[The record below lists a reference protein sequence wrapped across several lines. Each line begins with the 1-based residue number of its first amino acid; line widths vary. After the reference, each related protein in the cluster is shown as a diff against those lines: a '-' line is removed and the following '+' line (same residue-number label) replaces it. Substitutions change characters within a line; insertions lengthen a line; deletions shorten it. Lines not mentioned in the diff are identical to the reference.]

1 MNPSPS
7 PPAAILQSAPEAW
20 QAWAAFAPLIAA
32 VIAGLIALA
41 ALRQR
46 RRADNQS
53 EWWRRAQWGLDASF
67 DQRPERRAMGLAVL
81 EVLAGSGLATSEELR
96 IIEAAWREPL
106 AEAEAALEA
115 AATGEEPFG
124 PSAAAAR
131 GRSVDSPAAISAAN
145 QRVKVRAARLRLV
158 TDPRLGKS
166 TPQWVKDLART
177 PV

>member
-1 MNPSPS
+1 VNPS

-53 EWWRRAQWGLDASF
+53 EWWRRAQWGLDAAF
-67 DQRPERRAMGLAVL
+67 DPRPERRAMGLAVL
-81 EVLAGSGLATSEELR
+81 EVLSGSGLATSEELR

-115 AATGEEPFG
+115 AASGEEPFP
-124 PSAAAAR
+124 PSAAAR
-131 GRSVDSPAAISAAN
+131 GWSADSPAASADE
-145 QRVKVRAARLRLV
+145 RVKVRAARLRLV